1 MRQLRERGIYLAPNG
16 QSFVASRQR
25 ITVSDGKRILSRL
38 GGRLS
43 CFLFG
48 RYEWAFHGTPAFE
61 VATTGNLVALKQISD
76 FRLEQL
82 VDTGATA
89 GAH

>member
-1 MRQLRERGIYLAPNG
+1 MKQLRERGIYLAPNG
-16 QSFVASRQR
+16 ESFVASRER
-25 ITVSDGKRILSRL
+25 TTVSDGRRILSRL
-38 GGRLS
+38 GNRLS

-48 RYEWAFHGTPAFE
+48 RYEWAFHGAPAFE
-61 VATTGNLVALKQISD
+61 VATTGNLVPLKQLSD

-82 VDTGATA
+82 IDTGATA